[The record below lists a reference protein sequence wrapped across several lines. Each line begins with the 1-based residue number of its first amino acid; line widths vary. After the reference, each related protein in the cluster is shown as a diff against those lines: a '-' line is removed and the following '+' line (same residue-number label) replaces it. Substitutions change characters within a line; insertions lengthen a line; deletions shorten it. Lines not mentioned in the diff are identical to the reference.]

1 MIIGW
6 IRNLYLGIMLAMFV
20 APIIVVAGVS
30 FNEKKQLLFP
40 PQGFSLEW
48 YLKAFQDGSWLSA
61 MTTSFFLAFFAAF
74 FSLSLA
80 VPLALYC
87 WKRLN
92 WQSRILRGLGLL
104 PFMLPPVV
112 SALGFLVFWS
122 SIGGYGQMYAAV
134 VSHGVFLVT
143 LPMVMLLIGL
153 DSVDRNLIDAARMCG
168 ATRAKVYLTVI
179 LPIVRPFLIFGF
191 CFAFVLSF
199 NEYIISFML
208 IGFTHETL
216 PVKIFNSL
224 RYGYTP
230 IMAVVSTFF
239 VLLTVGLLC
248 LVAWFGDLPRLFG
261 AWSSGDS

>member
-1 MIIGW
+1 MYAV
-6 IRNLYLGIMLAMFV
+6 RNLFAGLAFVVFV
-20 APIIVVAGVS
+20 APIAVVVGVS
-30 FNEKKQLLFP
+30 FNDRKQLLFP
-40 PQGFSLEW
+40 PQGFSFNW
-48 YLKAFQDGSWLSA
+48 YLK
-61 MTTSFFLAFFAAF
+61 TFAANDWITAMGT
-74 FSLSLA
+74 SLLLAVCAALFAVSLA
-80 VPLALYC
+80 IPLTLYC
-87 WKRLN
+87 WQRVN
-92 WQSRILRGLGLL
+92 WQSHILRGMGLL

-122 SIGGYGQMYAAV
+122 TVGSYGQLYSAII
-134 VSHGVFLVT
+134 SHGVFLVT
-143 LPMVMLLIGL
+143 LPMMIILIGL
-153 DSVDRNLIDAARMCG
+153 DSIDRNLIDAARICG
-168 ATRAKVYLTVI
+168 ATKTKVYLTVI

-239 VLLTVGLLC
+239 VIVTVSTLC
-248 LVAWFGDLPRLFG
+248 VIAWFGDLPRLFG
-261 AWSSGDS
+261 AWNSND

>member
-1 MIIGW
+1 MRW
-6 IRNLYLGIMLAMFV
+6 VRNLFLGMMLVMFM

-30 FNEKKQLLFP
+30 FNERKQLLFP
-40 PQGFSLEW
+40 PQGFSFEW
-48 YLKAFQDGSWLSA
+48 YLKAFQESGWTSA
-61 MTTSFFLAFFAAF
+61 MVTSFFLAFGAAL
-74 FSLSLA
+74 FSLCLA

-87 WKRLN
+87 WRRVN
-92 WQSRILRGLGLL
+92 WQSRLLRGLGLL

-122 SIGGYGQMYAAV
+122 TAGGYGQMYAAV
-134 VSHGVFLVT
+134 ISHGVFLVT
-143 LPMVMLLIGL
+143 LPMVMILIGL
-153 DSVDRNLIDAARMCG
+153 DSVDRNLIDAARICG
-168 ATRAKVYLTVI
+168 ASRSRVYLTVI
-179 LPIVRPFLIFGF
+179 IPVVRPFLIFGF

-239 VLLTVGLLC
+239 VLMTVGVLC
-248 LVAWFGDLPRLFG
+248 IVARFGDLPRLFG
-261 AWSSGDS
+261 AWDSGDT

>member
-1 MIIGW
+1 MRLLRQIF
-6 IRNLYLGIMLAMFV
+6 LGMMFVVFV
-20 APIIVVAGVS
+20 APFIVVVGVS

-40 PQGFSLEW
+40 PQGFTFDW
-48 YLKAFQDGSWLSA
+48 YLRSLSENDWVSA
-61 MTTSFFLAFFAAF
+61 MVTSFLLASGASIFAVC
-74 FSLSLA
+74 LA
-80 VPLALYC
+80 APLALYC
-87 WKRLN
+87 WQRLN
-92 WQSRILRGLGLL
+92 WQSKLLRGMGLL

-122 SIGGYGQMYAAV
+122 SIGSYGQLYGAV
-134 VSHGVFLVT
+134 ISHGVFLVT
-143 LPMVMLLIGL
+143 LPMVMILIGL
-153 DSVDRNLIDAARMCG
+153 DSVDRNLIDAARICG
-168 ATRAKVYLTVI
+168 ASRGKVYLTVI
-179 LPIVRPFLIFGF
+179 FPIIRPFLIFGL

-239 VLLTVGLLC
+239 VLLTVGVLC
-248 LVAWFGDLPRLFG
+248 VIAWFGDLPRLFG
-261 AWSSGDS
+261 AWSSNDS